1 VARVSR
7 TQKDL
12 AKEDNVPRSVPIGAL
27 VFVAVLLAAAVAGLV
42 WLLRGG

>member
-7 TQKDL
+7 NQK
-12 AKEDNVPRSVPIGAL
+12 AISKEDSVPRSVPIAA
-27 VFVAVLLAAAVAGLV
+27 VIFVAVLLAAALAGLV